1 MRRRLYR
8 LVLDIA
14 PLVLAAL
21 IVLDVLLV
29 LGVRP

>member
-21 IVLDVLLV
+21 IVLDVALL
-29 LGVRP
+29 LGVRL